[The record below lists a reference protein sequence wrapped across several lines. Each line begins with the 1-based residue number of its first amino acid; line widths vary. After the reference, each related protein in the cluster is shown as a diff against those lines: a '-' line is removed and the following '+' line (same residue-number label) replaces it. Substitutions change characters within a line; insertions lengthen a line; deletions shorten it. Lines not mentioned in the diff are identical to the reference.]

1 MNRRGIIEGLAIVLL
16 LLVIVYIGVA
26 AIPDKQLEQLWTSE
40 QGEIIE
46 IAIAIG
52 MIGFGALLILII
64 VFDLPAGNSRISN
77 RSHGVVEAAGAET
90 ESRPGVAV
98 TPAWEPPPVPL
109 KTPSI
114 EQIVGAAN
122 AAAEL
127 ISNSR
132 NAVITMKVITGHAQH
147 IGEREEQ
154 QDAYGFS
161 SLEDEEAIERHG
173 VLAVLADGM
182 GGYAMGKEA
191 GQLAVQ
197 TMLNEYIGISAEES
211 IPRAL
216 EQSLHLANQAVYEM
230 ALSHELEWSVGTT
243 LIATVIHHGELYWIS
258 AGDSRIYLFRG
269 GVLMPLTRDHIY
281 ANRLREYV
289 LAGNL
294 TQEEAESHPERH
306 LLTSYLGI
314 PRITE
319 IDANQEPLYLLTG
332 DLVIL
337 CSDGLYDDLSDK
349 LLEEASC
356 LYPPLAAA
364 FILQHVLAEQRPYQD
379 NATIAILACV

>member
-1 MNRRGIIEGLAIVLL
+1 MNRRWIIKGLAIVLL
-16 LLVIVYIGVA
+16 LLVTVYIGVA
-26 AIPDKQLEQLWTSE
+26 AIPDKQREQLWNNQ
-40 QGEIIE
+40 QGEFIE
-46 IAIAIG
+46 IALASG
-52 MIGFGALLILII
+52 MIGFGAILIMLI
-64 VFDLPAGNSRISN
+64 VFDLPASN
-77 RSHGVVEAAGAET
+77 RGKSNRGVGVDEAART
-90 ESRPGVAV
+90 KTMSRSEIAV
-98 TPAWEPPPVPL
+98 TPTWVPPAVPL

-114 EQIVGAAN
+114 EQIIGAAN
-122 AAAEL
+122 AAAGS
-127 ISNSR
+127 IPNSR
-132 NAVITMKVITGHAQH
+132 NAVVNMKVITGHAQH

-161 SLEDEEAIERHG
+161 SLDDEEAIEHRG
-173 VLAVLADGM
+173 MLAVLADGM

-191 GQLAVQ
+191 GQLAIQ
-197 TMLNEYIGISAEES
+197 IMLNEYKAKSAEES
-211 IPRAL
+211 IPKAL

-243 LIATVIHHGELYWIS
+243 LIATVIHQGELYWIS

-269 GVLMPLTRDHIY
+269 GVLIPLTRDHIY
-281 ANRLREYV
+281 ANRLREQV
-289 LAGNL
+289 LAGIL

-319 IDANQEPLYLLTG
+319 IDANQEPLLLLPG

-356 LYPPLAAA
+356 LYPPLAATY
-364 FILQHVLAEQRPYQD
+364 ILQHVLAEQRPYQD

>member
-161 SLEDEEAIERHG
+161 SLDDEEAIERHG

-197 TMLNEYIGISAEES
+197 TLLNEYIAKSAEEF

-243 LIATVIHHGELYWIS
+243 LIATVIHQGELYWIS
-258 AGDSRIYLFRG
+258 AATAVFICF
-269 GVLMPLTRDHIY
+269 
-281 ANRLREYV
+281 
-289 LAGNL
+289 
-294 TQEEAESHPERH
+294 EAE
-306 LLTSYLGI
+306 
-314 PRITE
+314 
-319 IDANQEPLYLLTG
+319 
-332 DLVIL
+332 
-337 CSDGLYDDLSDK
+337 CS
-349 LLEEASC
+349 C
-356 LYPPLAAA
+356 
-364 FILQHVLAEQRPYQD
+364 R
-379 NATIAILACV
+379 

>member
-1 MNRRGIIEGLAIVLL
+1 MNRRGIIKGLAIVLL
-16 LLVIVYIGVA
+16 LLVTVYIGVA

-77 RSHGVVEAAGAET
+77 RSHGMVEAARTKT
-90 ESRPGVAV
+90 ESRSEIAV

-132 NAVITMKVITGHAQH
+132 NAVITLKVITGHAQH

-161 SLEDEEAIERHG
+161 SLDDEDAIERHG

-197 TMLNEYIGISAEES
+197 TMLNEYIAKSAEES

-243 LIATVIHHGELYWIS
+243 LIATVIHQGELYWIS

-281 ANRLREYV
+281 ANRLREHV

-319 IDANQEPLYLLTG
+319 IDANQEQLLLLTG

-349 LLEEASC
+349 LLEEASY

-364 FILQHVLAEQRPYQD
+364 YILQHVLAEQRPYQD

>member
-1 MNRRGIIEGLAIVLL
+1 MNRRGIIKGLAIFLL

-26 AIPDKQLEQLWTSE
+26 AIPNKQLEQLWTSE

-64 VFDLPAGNSRISN
+64 VFDLPAGNKSTSN
-77 RSHGVVEAAGAET
+77 RSHGVVEAARVKAESKS
-90 ESRPGVAV
+90 EIAA
-98 TPAWEPPPVPL
+98 TPAWEPPSVPL

-114 EQIVGAAN
+114 EQIVGAAH

-127 ISNSR
+127 ISNSH
-132 NAVITMKVITGHAQH
+132 NAVITLKVITGHAQH

-161 SLEDEEAIERHG
+161 SLDDEDAIMRHG

-197 TMLNEYIGISAEES
+197 TMLNEYIAKSAEES
-211 IPRAL
+211 IPQAL

-243 LIATVIHHGELYWIS
+243 LIATVIHQGELYWIS

-281 ANRLREYV
+281 ANRLKEHV

-294 TQEEAESHPERH
+294 TQEEADLHPERH

-319 IDANQEPLYLLTG
+319 IDANQEPLLLVTG

-364 FILQHVLAEQRPYQD
+364 FILQHVLAGQRPYQD